1 MNLFGYANSSENFFE
16 KGLELYKNKKFN
28 DAKFMFE
35 RSIVFNPKDSNS
47 YLYLAKIYN
56 HQEDQILKRDNSK
69 SNFELLSK
77 MRLRIKEKN
86 RLGETEANNNDQLE
100 FNKAINFLEEIEEE
114 SKFARKRSL
123 QKSVSRGLN
132 RLLLERNLGKLKIDL
147 GEKWTLESNNE
158 SLRIDPSGTLDP
170 KAEADEKRKLKKA
183 EEAMHRLLALNE
195 C

>member
-1 MNLFGYANSSENFFE
+1 MA
-16 KGLELYKNKKFN
+16 
-28 DAKFMFE
+28 
-35 RSIVFNPKDSNS
+35 
-47 YLYLAKIYN
+47 N
-56 HQEDQILKRDNSK
+56 HQENQIRVNSK

-86 RLGETEANNNDQLE
+86 RLGETETNKNDQLE
-100 FNKAINFLEEIEEE
+100 FKKAINFLEEIEEE

-158 SLRIDPSGTLDP
+158 SLRRDPSGKLDP
-170 KAEADEKRKLKKA
+170 KSEADEKRKLKKA

>member
-1 MNLFGYANSSENFFE
+1 MS
-16 KGLELYKNKKFN
+16 
-28 DAKFMFE
+28 
-35 RSIVFNPKDSNS
+35 
-47 YLYLAKIYN
+47 N
-56 HQEDQILKRDNSK
+56 HQENQIPKRDNSK

-86 RLGETEANNNDQLE
+86 RLGETEANINDQLE
-100 FNKAINFLEEIEEE
+100 FKKAINFLEEIEEE

-158 SLRIDPSGTLDP
+158 SLRRDPLGKLDP
-170 KAEADEKRKLKKA
+170 KSEADEKRKLKKA

>member
-1 MNLFGYANSSENFFE
+1 MS
-16 KGLELYKNKKFN
+16 
-28 DAKFMFE
+28 
-35 RSIVFNPKDSNS
+35 
-47 YLYLAKIYN
+47 N
-56 HQEDQILKRDNSK
+56 HQENHIPKHDNSK

-86 RLGETEANNNDQLE
+86 RLGETEANNTDHLE
-100 FNKAINFLEEIEEE
+100 FKKAINFLEEIEEE

-132 RLLLERNLGKLKIDL
+132 RFLLERNLGKLKIDL

-158 SLRIDPSGTLDP
+158 SLHSDPSGRLDP
-170 KAEADEKRKLKKA
+170 KSEADEKRKLKKA

>member
-1 MNLFGYANSSENFFE
+1 MSNHLENQ
-16 KGLELYKNKKFN
+16 
-28 DAKFMFE
+28 
-35 RSIVFNPKDSNS
+35 IPKR
-47 YLYLAKIYN
+47 
-56 HQEDQILKRDNSK
+56 ENSK
-69 SNFELLSK
+69 SNFEILRK

-86 RLGETEANNNDQLE
+86 RLGETEANKNDQLE
-100 FNKAINFLEEIEEE
+100 FKKAINFLDEIEEE

-158 SLRIDPSGTLDP
+158 TLRKDPSGKLDT
-170 KAEADEKRKLKKA
+170 KSEVDEKRKLKKA

>member
-1 MNLFGYANSSENFFE
+1 M
-16 KGLELYKNKKFN
+16 
-28 DAKFMFE
+28 
-35 RSIVFNPKDSNS
+35 P
-47 YLYLAKIYN
+47 N
-56 HQEDQILKRDNSK
+56 HQENEIPKRDNSK

-86 RLGETEANNNDQLE
+86 RLGETETNKNDQLE
-100 FNKAINFLEEIEEE
+100 YKKAINFLKEIEEE

-158 SLRIDPSGTLDP
+158 SLRTDSSGKLDP

>member
-1 MNLFGYANSSENFFE
+1 MS
-16 KGLELYKNKKFN
+16 
-28 DAKFMFE
+28 
-35 RSIVFNPKDSNS
+35 
-47 YLYLAKIYN
+47 N
-56 HQEDQILKRDNSK
+56 HQENQTPKRDNSI

-86 RLGETEANNNDQLE
+86 RLGETEANNTDHLE
-100 FNKAINFLEEIEEE
+100 FKKAINFLEEIEEE
-114 SKFARKRSL
+114 SKFARKRTL
-123 QKSVSRGLN
+123 QTSVSRGLN

-158 SLRIDPSGTLDP
+158 SLRRDPSGKLDP
-170 KAEADEKRKLKKA
+170 KSEADEKRKLKKA

>member
-1 MNLFGYANSSENFFE
+1 MS
-16 KGLELYKNKKFN
+16 
-28 DAKFMFE
+28 
-35 RSIVFNPKDSNS
+35 
-47 YLYLAKIYN
+47 N
-56 HQEDQILKRDNSK
+56 HQENQIPKRDNSK

-86 RLGETEANNNDQLE
+86 RLGETESNNNDQLE
-100 FNKAINFLEEIEEE
+100 FKKAINFLDEIEEE

-147 GEKWTLESNNE
+147 GQKWTLESNNK
-158 SLRIDPSGTLDP
+158 SLCRDHSEKLDP
-170 KAEADEKRKLKKA
+170 KSEVDEKRKLKKA

>member
-1 MNLFGYANSSENFFE
+1 M
-16 KGLELYKNKKFN
+16 
-28 DAKFMFE
+28 
-35 RSIVFNPKDSNS
+35 P
-47 YLYLAKIYN
+47 N
-56 HQEDQILKRDNSK
+56 HQDNQIPKRDNSK

-86 RLGETEANNNDQLE
+86 RLGETETNKNDQLKYK
-100 FNKAINFLEEIEEE
+100 KAINFLEEIEEE

-147 GEKWTLESNNE
+147 DEKWTLESNNE
-158 SLRIDPSGTLDP
+158 SLRTDSLGKLDP

>member
-1 MNLFGYANSSENFFE
+1 MSNHREN
-16 KGLELYKNKKFN
+16 
-28 DAKFMFE
+28 
-35 RSIVFNPKDSNS
+35 
-47 YLYLAKIYN
+47 
-56 HQEDQILKRDNSK
+56 QIPKRDNSK

-86 RLGETEANNNDQLE
+86 RLGETETNNNNQLE
-100 FNKAINFLEEIEEE
+100 FKKAINFLEEIEEE

-158 SLRIDPSGTLDP
+158 SLRRNPSATLDP
-170 KAEADEKRKLKKA
+170 KSEADEKRKLKKA

>member
-1 MNLFGYANSSENFFE
+1 MS
-16 KGLELYKNKKFN
+16 
-28 DAKFMFE
+28 
-35 RSIVFNPKDSNS
+35 
-47 YLYLAKIYN
+47 N
-56 HQEDQILKRDNSK
+56 HQDNQIPKRDNTK

-100 FNKAINFLEEIEEE
+100 FKNAINFLEEIEEE

-132 RLLLERNLGKLKIDL
+132 RLLLERNLGNLKIDL

-158 SLRIDPSGTLDP
+158 SLRTDSSGKLDP

>member
-1 MNLFGYANSSENFFE
+1 MS
-16 KGLELYKNKKFN
+16 
-28 DAKFMFE
+28 
-35 RSIVFNPKDSNS
+35 
-47 YLYLAKIYN
+47 N
-56 HQEDQILKRDNSK
+56 HQENQIPKRDNSK

-86 RLGETEANNNDQLE
+86 RLGETETNKNDQLE
-100 FNKAINFLEEIEEE
+100 FKKAINFLEEIEEE

-158 SLRIDPSGTLDP
+158 SLLRDPSGKLDP
-170 KAEADEKRKLKKA
+170 KSEADEKRKLKKA

>member
-1 MNLFGYANSSENFFE
+1 M
-16 KGLELYKNKKFN
+16 
-28 DAKFMFE
+28 
-35 RSIVFNPKDSNS
+35 P
-47 YLYLAKIYN
+47 N
-56 HQEDQILKRDNSK
+56 HQENQIPKRDNSK

-86 RLGETEANNNDQLE
+86 RLGETEANNNDHLE
-100 FNKAINFLEEIEEE
+100 FKKAINFLEEIEEE
-114 SKFARKRSL
+114 SKFARKRTL
-123 QKSVSRGLN
+123 QTSVSRGLN

-158 SLRIDPSGTLDP
+158 SLRRDPSGKLDP

>member
-1 MNLFGYANSSENFFE
+1 MS
-16 KGLELYKNKKFN
+16 
-28 DAKFMFE
+28 
-35 RSIVFNPKDSNS
+35 
-47 YLYLAKIYN
+47 N
-56 HQEDQILKRDNSK
+56 HQENQIPKRDNSK

-100 FNKAINFLEEIEEE
+100 FTKAINFLEEIDEE

-158 SLRIDPSGTLDP
+158 SLRTDSSGKLDP

>member
-1 MNLFGYANSSENFFE
+1 MS
-16 KGLELYKNKKFN
+16 
-28 DAKFMFE
+28 
-35 RSIVFNPKDSNS
+35 
-47 YLYLAKIYN
+47 N
-56 HQEDQILKRDNSK
+56 HQENQIPKRDNSK

-100 FNKAINFLEEIEEE
+100 FKKAINFLEEIEEE

-158 SLRIDPSGTLDP
+158 SLRRDPSGKLDP

>member
-1 MNLFGYANSSENFFE
+1 M
-16 KGLELYKNKKFN
+16 
-28 DAKFMFE
+28 
-35 RSIVFNPKDSNS
+35 P
-47 YLYLAKIYN
+47 N
-56 HQEDQILKRDNSK
+56 HQENQIPKPDNSK

-100 FNKAINFLEEIEEE
+100 FKKAINFLEGIEEE

-158 SLRIDPSGTLDP
+158 SLRTDSSGKLDP
-170 KAEADEKRKLKKA
+170 KAEADEKRKLKKV

>member
-1 MNLFGYANSSENFFE
+1 MSNYQEN
-16 KGLELYKNKKFN
+16 
-28 DAKFMFE
+28 
-35 RSIVFNPKDSNS
+35 
-47 YLYLAKIYN
+47 
-56 HQEDQILKRDNSK
+56 QIPKRDNSK

-86 RLGETEANNNDQLE
+86 RLGETETNKNDQLE
-100 FNKAINFLEEIEEE
+100 FKKAINFLEEIEEE

-158 SLRIDPSGTLDP
+158 SLRTDSSGKLDP

>member
-1 MNLFGYANSSENFFE
+1 MS
-16 KGLELYKNKKFN
+16 
-28 DAKFMFE
+28 
-35 RSIVFNPKDSNS
+35 
-47 YLYLAKIYN
+47 N
-56 HQEDQILKRDNSK
+56 HQENQTPKCDNSK

-86 RLGETEANNNDQLE
+86 RLGETETNKNDQLE
-100 FNKAINFLEEIEEE
+100 YKKAINFLEEIEEE

-123 QKSVSRGLN
+123 QKSVSRVLN

-158 SLRIDPSGTLDP
+158 SIRRDPSGKLDF
-170 KAEADEKRKLKKA
+170 KSEADEKRKLKKA
-183 EEAMHRLLALNE
+183 EEAMHHLLALNE

>member
-1 MNLFGYANSSENFFE
+1 MS
-16 KGLELYKNKKFN
+16 
-28 DAKFMFE
+28 
-35 RSIVFNPKDSNS
+35 
-47 YLYLAKIYN
+47 N
-56 HQEDQILKRDNSK
+56 HQENQIPKRDNSK

-100 FNKAINFLEEIEEE
+100 FKKAINFLEEIEEE

-123 QKSVSRGLN
+123 HKSVSRGLN
-132 RLLLERNLGKLKIDL
+132 RLLLERSLGKLKIDL

-158 SLRIDPSGTLDP
+158 SLRGDLSETLDP
-170 KAEADEKRKLKKA
+170 IAEADEKRKLKKA

>member
-1 MNLFGYANSSENFFE
+1 M
-16 KGLELYKNKKFN
+16 
-28 DAKFMFE
+28 
-35 RSIVFNPKDSNS
+35 P
-47 YLYLAKIYN
+47 N
-56 HQEDQILKRDNSK
+56 HQENQTPKRDNSK

-86 RLGETEANNNDQLE
+86 RLGETETNKNDQLE
-100 FNKAINFLEEIEEE
+100 YKKAINFLEEIEEE

-158 SLRIDPSGTLDP
+158 SLRTDSSGKLDP

>member
-1 MNLFGYANSSENFFE
+1 MSNQQ
-16 KGLELYKNKKFN
+16 
-28 DAKFMFE
+28 
-35 RSIVFNPKDSNS
+35 DS
-47 YLYLAKIYN
+47 
-56 HQEDQILKRDNSK
+56 QIAKRDNSK

-86 RLGETEANNNDQLE
+86 RLGETETNKNDQLE
-100 FNKAINFLEEIEEE
+100 FKKAINFLEEIEEE

-123 QKSVSRGLN
+123 QTSVSRGLN

-158 SLRIDPSGTLDP
+158 SLRTDSSGKLDP

>member
-1 MNLFGYANSSENFFE
+1 MA
-16 KGLELYKNKKFN
+16 
-28 DAKFMFE
+28 
-35 RSIVFNPKDSNS
+35 
-47 YLYLAKIYN
+47 N
-56 HQEDQILKRDNSK
+56 HQENQLPKRDNSK
-69 SNFELLSK
+69 SNFELMNK
-77 MRLRIKEKN
+77 MHLRIKEIN

-100 FNKAINFLEEIEEE
+100 FKKAINFLEEIEEE

-132 RLLLERNLGKLKIDL
+132 RLLLERNLIKLKIDL

-158 SLRIDPSGTLDP
+158 SLLTDSSGKLDP
-170 KAEADEKRKLKKA
+170 KSEADEKRKMKKA

>member
-1 MNLFGYANSSENFFE
+1 MS
-16 KGLELYKNKKFN
+16 
-28 DAKFMFE
+28 
-35 RSIVFNPKDSNS
+35 
-47 YLYLAKIYN
+47 N
-56 HQEDQILKRDNSK
+56 HQENQIPKRDNSK

-86 RLGETEANNNDQLE
+86 RLGETETNKNDQLE
-100 FNKAINFLEEIEEE
+100 FKKAINFLEEIEEE

-132 RLLLERNLGKLKIDL
+132 RLRLERNLGKLKIDL
-147 GEKWTLESNNE
+147 GEKWTLECNNE
-158 SLRIDPSGTLDP
+158 SLRRDPSGTLDP

>member
-1 MNLFGYANSSENFFE
+1 MS
-16 KGLELYKNKKFN
+16 
-28 DAKFMFE
+28 
-35 RSIVFNPKDSNS
+35 
-47 YLYLAKIYN
+47 N
-56 HQEDQILKRDNSK
+56 HQENQIPKRDNSK

-86 RLGETEANNNDQLE
+86 RLGETETNKNDQLE
-100 FNKAINFLEEIEEE
+100 FKKAINFLEEIEEE
-114 SKFARKRSL
+114 SKFARKRTL
-123 QKSVSRGLN
+123 QTSVSRGLN

-158 SLRIDPSGTLDP
+158 SLRTDSSGKLDP

>member
-1 MNLFGYANSSENFFE
+1 M
-16 KGLELYKNKKFN
+16 
-28 DAKFMFE
+28 
-35 RSIVFNPKDSNS
+35 SNHPES
-47 YLYLAKIYN
+47 
-56 HQEDQILKRDNSK
+56 QTPKRDNSK
-69 SNFELLSK
+69 SNFELLNK

-86 RLGETEANNNDQLE
+86 RLGEIEANNTDQLE
-100 FNKAINFLEEIEEE
+100 FNKAINFLEEIEEK

-158 SLRIDPSGTLDP
+158 SLRRDPSGKLDP
-170 KAEADEKRKLKKA
+170 KSEADEKRKLEKA

>member
-1 MNLFGYANSSENFFE
+1 M
-16 KGLELYKNKKFN
+16 
-28 DAKFMFE
+28 
-35 RSIVFNPKDSNS
+35 P
-47 YLYLAKIYN
+47 N
-56 HQEDQILKRDNSK
+56 HQENQIPKRDNSK

-86 RLGETEANNNDQLE
+86 RLGETEANNTDQLE
-100 FNKAINFLEEIEEE
+100 YKKAINFLKEIEEE

-123 QKSVSRGLN
+123 QTSVSRGLN

-158 SLRIDPSGTLDP
+158 SLRTDSSGKLDP

>member
-1 MNLFGYANSSENFFE
+1 MS
-16 KGLELYKNKKFN
+16 
-28 DAKFMFE
+28 
-35 RSIVFNPKDSNS
+35 
-47 YLYLAKIYN
+47 N
-56 HQEDQILKRDNSK
+56 HQENQIPKRDYSK

-86 RLGETEANNNDQLE
+86 RLREIEANNNDQLE
-100 FNKAINFLEEIEEE
+100 FKKVINFLEEIEEE

-132 RLLLERNLGKLKIDL
+132 RLMLERNLGKLKIDL
-147 GEKWTLESNNE
+147 GEKWKLESNNK
-158 SLRIDPSGTLDP
+158 SLCTDHSEKLDP
-170 KAEADEKRKLKKA
+170 KSEADEKRKLKKA